1 LGKRW
6 MRERKR
12 DTYYLRAKKED
23 YRSRAAYK
31 LLQLQA
37 RFNIMF
43 EGMRCLDLGAAPGGW
58 LQVELEIA
66 GKGGRVIGVDIASI
80 KKLEGAIILR
90 GDIADRETQLL
101 IKDAVE
107 GSADVVLSDMA
118 PNISGNYDL
127 DHERSVELVNLALG
141 VAENVLA
148 AGGTFVA
155 KMFEGRRSREV
166 MERISER
173 FDSVRISKPAAS
185 RKQSSETYIVA
196 CGFKGRL

>member
-1 LGKRW
+1 

-12 DTYYLRAKKED
+12 DTYYLKAKKEN

-37 RFNIMF
+37 KFSIMF
-43 EGMRCLDLGAAPGGW
+43 DGMRCLDLGAAPGGW

-66 GKGGRVIGVDIASI
+66 GEKGKVIGVDRTSI

-90 GDIADRETQLL
+90 GDITDKETRARIIDSLGGGAD
-101 IKDAVE
+101 II
-107 GSADVVLSDMA
+107 LSDMA

-127 DHERSVELVNLALG
+127 DHERSVELVNAALE
-141 VAENVLA
+141 VAEDALVT
-148 AGGTFVA
+148 GGTFVA

-166 MERISER
+166 IERISEK
-173 FDSVRISKPAAS
+173 FENVRISKPAAS
-185 RKQSSETYIVA
+185 RKQSSETYIIAGVFR
-196 CGFKGRL
+196 GISGIKKP